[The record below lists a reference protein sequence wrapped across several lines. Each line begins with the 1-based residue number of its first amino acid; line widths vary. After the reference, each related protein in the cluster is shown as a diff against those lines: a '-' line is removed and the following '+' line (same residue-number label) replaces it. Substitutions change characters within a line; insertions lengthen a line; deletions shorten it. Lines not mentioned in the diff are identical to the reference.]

1 MSKRSGGEG
10 TIDQRGDSSWR
21 LRYRIKGHRFS
32 VTFRGSL
39 TDARK
44 KLRRLLTSGDDGE
57 HVVPDKMKL
66 TVWVDRWLKLLERHP
81 AEGEGARKRGLVTQR
96 SLERYTDI
104 MRNHVLPSLGHRPL
118 QQILPSELDDLY
130 ATLEQ
135 RLATRTVHQVH
146 YVLGACFKAAV
157 RKKLLATNP
166 ADGAEVPQPDE
177 SDHGMALDQ
186 DQLLT
191 LVKGFRNSPLFE
203 IVAVAA
209 FTGMRRNEILALRWD
224 DLDWAKKELR
234 IERSLEN
241 TKKYGLT
248 YKSPKSKRGTRTIN
262 IDDGTLGLLRALHAR
277 YLCIHAGVPEAAAV
291 DLSLI
296 KLPAGALMFPSLW
309 PARGERISFTQ
320 PRDPGNVT
328 HKFMAKAADLG
339 FPGMRFHDLR
349 GSHVTIQLISGTPL
363 HVVAQRCGH
372 DPAVMLRAYAKYT
385 KPADRIAAEVMG
397 KLSKGLL

>member
-1 MSKRSGGEG
+1 MSKRRGAGDG
-10 TIDQRGDSSWR
+10 TIDQRGENSWR
-21 LRYRIKGHRFS
+21 LRYRIKGQRFS
-32 VTFRGSL
+32 MTFHGSL
-39 TDARK
+39 TEARK
-44 KLRRLLTSGDDGE
+44 ELRRLLKSGDDGT
-57 HVVPDKMKL
+57 HVAPEKMTL
-66 TVWVDRWLKLLERHP
+66 AVWVDRWLKLLERHP
-81 AEGEGARKRGLVTQR
+81 QHEGSRKRGLVNQR
-96 SLERYTDI
+96 SLERYTDL
-104 MRNHVLPSLGHRPL
+104 MRNHVLPTLGHRPL
-118 QQILPSELDDLY
+118 QQVLPSELDNLY

-146 YVLGACFKAAV
+146 YVLGACFKSAV

-177 SDHGMALDQ
+177 SDHGLALDQ

-191 LVKGFRNSPLFE
+191 LVRGFRNSPLFE

-224 DLDWAKKELR
+224 DLDWAKKEMR
-234 IERSLEN
+234 IERALEN

-248 YKSPKSKRGTRTIN
+248 YKSPKSKRGNRTIN
-262 IDDGTLGLLRALHAR
+262 IDDGTLGLLRALYER
-277 YLCIHAGVPEAAAV
+277 YLRIHAGVPDTAAV

-296 KLPAGALMFPSLW
+296 KLPSGALMFPSLW

-328 HKFMAKAADLG
+328 HKFVAKAAELG

-363 HVVAQRCGH
+363 HVVAERCGH

-385 KPADRIAAEVMG
+385 KQADTRAAEVMG